1 MRTRLRAVTLLAAAT
16 GAATLAACDRMQGG
30 GTKLATVDSVAALS
44 QRLAEAEQ
52 GVKQRDAMMAELA
65 QTSRLVGEIDSAL
78 AGVKGLEAA
87 RARGA
92 ARRAADAG
100 AADPWVSRRDSVMGR
115 VDAIKRL
122 LAQSRARVAE
132 LQRQNRAMDRS
143 ADDFRATIAQLE
155 ATVERQQRELAA
167 LSATADSLRTVGQQY
182 AVERDATRDTLT
194 STRDAANSVY
204 YVVGRRRELLEK
216 HVVTEE
222 GAKRFVVAGR
232 RTNLVP
238 TRGIDPGT
246 VQSVFQAADQRRDV
260 VITLPE
266 PTKPYRVVSRHDPAL
281 LVPGKRADGTP
292 DGTLHVAEPQRFWT
306 ASRHLIIVQN

>member
-1 MRTRLRAVTLLAAAT
+1 
-16 GAATLAACDRMQGG
+16 
-30 GTKLATVDSVAALS
+30 
-44 QRLAEAEQ
+44 
-52 GVKQRDAMMAELA
+52 MMAELA

-122 LAQSRARVAE
+122 LAQSRSRVAE

-222 GAKRFVVAGR
+222 APSASSSPAGAPTSCRRAGSIRARCRASSRRPTSAATWSSRSPSPTSRTAWCRGTTRRCSFPASAPTARPTARCTWPSRSDSGR
-232 RTNLVP
+232 R
-238 TRGIDPGT
+238 RGI
-246 VQSVFQAADQRRDV
+246 SSSCR
-260 VITLPE
+260 IE
-266 PTKPYRVVSRHDPAL
+266 RVLR
-281 LVPGKRADGTP
+281 
-292 DGTLHVAEPQRFWT
+292 T
-306 ASRHLIIVQN
+306 A